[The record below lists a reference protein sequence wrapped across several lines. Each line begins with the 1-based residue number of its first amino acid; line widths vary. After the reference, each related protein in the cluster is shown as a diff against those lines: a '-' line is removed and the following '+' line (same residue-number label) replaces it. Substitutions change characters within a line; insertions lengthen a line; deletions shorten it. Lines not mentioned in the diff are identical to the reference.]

1 MPEPLLPLA
10 QWTNDALGQ
19 LQPGAILQAL
29 GDGVG
34 TATGALQAA
43 LATGPWWLLPL
54 CLGALALGRRRIGLA
69 LFVVAALGL
78 VEALGFG
85 GQMRDTLA
93 QVGAATLISLGVG
106 IPAGILAGHSPRL
119 AAWLRPMLDFMQTMP
134 AFVYLIP
141 AVMLFGLGVVP
152 AVLAT
157 VIFAVPP
164 VVRLTTAGIRGVER
178 EVLEAGRILGAGP
191 WQLLLCVR
199 LPYALPAI
207 MAGVN
212 QTIMMALSM
221 VIVASMVGGGG
232 LGGEVLSGIQRLDM
246 GQGFASGLSVV
257 LLAMVLD
264 RLTEALLPAFG
275 PAHDTR

>member
-1 MPEPLLPLA
+1 MSDPLLPLA
-10 QWTNDALGQ
+10 LWTNEALGQ
-19 LQPGAILQAL
+19 LQSGAFLQAL
-29 GDGVG
+29 GDAVAGATG
-34 TATGALQAA
+34 TAQALLAAGPWWALPLALAA
-43 LATGPWWLLPL
+43 LATWRRR
-54 CLGALALGRRRIGLA
+54 GALAV
-69 LFVVAALGL
+69 FVVVALSL

-85 GQMRDTLA
+85 VQMRDTLA
-93 QVGAATLISLGVG
+93 QVGVATLISLGVG
-106 IPAGILAGHSPRL
+106 VPVGILAGSSPRL
-119 AAWLRPMLDFMQTMP
+119 AAVLRPLLDFMQTMP

-164 VVRLTTAGIRGVER
+164 VVRLTTAGIQGVDS
-178 EVLEAGRILGAGP
+178 EVQEAGRILGADR
-191 WQLLLCVR
+191 WQLLLKVR
-199 LPYALPAI
+199 LPYALPSI

-246 GQGFASGLSVV
+246 GQGFASGLAVV

-264 RLTEALLPAFG
+264 RITECLVPTLGLASPS
-275 PAHDTR
+275 R

>member
-1 MPEPLLPLA
+1 MSEALIPLA
-10 QWTNDALGQ
+10 RWANDALAALTIGSPLSAALGEAIGALADG
-19 LQPGAILQAL
+19 LQTVLQA
-29 GDGVG
+29 
-34 TATGALQAA
+34 
-43 LATGPWWLLPL
+43 GPWWGLPAV
-54 CLGALALGRRRIGLA
+54 LGAFALWRRGWQLA
-69 LFVVAALGL
+69 LFVVAALAL
-78 VEALGFG
+78 VEGLGFG
-85 GQMRDTLA
+85 EQMRTTLA
-93 QVGAATLISLGVG
+93 QVLTATLLSLLVGVPVG
-106 IPAGILAGHSPRL
+106 VLAGTRAGL
-119 AAWLRPMLDFMQTMP
+119 ARALRPLLDFMQTMP

-164 VVRLTTAGIRGVER
+164 VLRMTTMGIRDVDKD
-178 EVLEAGRILGAGP
+178 VLEAGSTLGATS
-191 WQLLLCVR
+191 WQLLVQIR
-199 LPYALPAI
+199 LPYALPSI

-264 RLTEALLPAFG
+264 RLTESLTAPLP
-275 PAHDTR
+275 PAR